1 MITIGNASATRTVC
15 RMWRRLRRRT
25 MAPSKP
31 LLYPEQLGLVIL
43 SVVAIAIGVYLAI
56 RILF

>member
-1 MITIGNASATRTVC
+1 
-15 RMWRRLRRRT
+15 

-43 SVVAIAIGVYLAI
+43 SVIAIAIGVYVAI
-56 RILF
+56 RVLF

>member
-1 MITIGNASATRTVC
+1 
-15 RMWRRLRRRT
+15 

-43 SVVAIAIGVYLAI
+43 SVFAIGIGVYVAI
-56 RILF
+56 RVFF

>member
-1 MITIGNASATRTVC
+1 
-15 RMWRRLRRRT
+15 
-25 MAPSKP
+25 MAPSRP

-43 SVVAIAIGVYLAI
+43 SAIAIGIGVYLAI

>member
-1 MITIGNASATRTVC
+1 
-15 RMWRRLRRRT
+15 

-43 SVVAIAIGVYLAI
+43 SVIAIAIGVYVFI
-56 RILF
+56 RVLF